1 MRVAVVHDWLT
12 VYAGAERALEQIL
25 ALYPNADLF
34 SVVDFFP
41 EHLRSHLLDKRAH
54 TTWVQK
60 LPFARKLYRYYL
72 PFMPVAIE
80 QLDLTGYDLVISSSH
95 AVAKGVLTGP
105 DQRHVCYCYSPIRY
119 AWDLQSQY
127 LGTKKA
133 PLARYLLHKIRLWDA
148 RSANG
153 VDAFACIS
161 HFIARRIE
169 KSYRREAEVIY
180 PPVSID
186 NFTLHEKKEAFFVTA
201 SRLVPYKRVDLI
213 VEAFRSLQDK
223 QLFVIGQG
231 PEKKRLEKSAPPNVT
246 FLGHVTQEVL
256 QDYLKRAQAFIYAAV
271 EDFGI
276 APLEAQACGTPVIAY
291 QQGSVCET
299 LKQGAHFFQEQTA
312 RALAHAV
319 TNYTA
324 IDPKLCRKNAEQF
337 TIHRFRKEF
346 SDFVERACAR

>member
-25 ALYPNADLF
+25 TLYPNADLF
-34 SVVDFFP
+34 SVIDFFP
-41 EHLRSHLLDKRAH
+41 DHLRPHLLDKRAH
-54 TTWVQK
+54 TTWIQK
-60 LPFARKLYRYYL
+60 LPFARQLYRYYL

-105 DQRHVCYCYSPIRY
+105 DQRHICYCYSPIRY
-119 AWDLQSQY
+119 GWDLQHQY
-127 LGTKKA
+127 LGGKKA

-169 KSYRREAEVIY
+169 KSYRRESEVIY
-180 PPVSID
+180 PPVSIET
-186 NFTLHEKKEAFFVTA
+186 FPLQEKKETFFVTA

-213 VEAFRSLQDK
+213 VEAFRSLHGK
-223 QLFVIGQG
+223 RLFVIGEG
-231 PEKKRLEKSAPPNVT
+231 PEKNRLERSAPPNVT
-246 FLGHVTQEVL
+246 FLGHVSQEKL
-256 QDYLKRAQAFIYAAV
+256 HDYLGRAQAFIYAAV

-276 APLEAQACGTPVIAY
+276 APLEGTDKDQNINSGLRGVRH
-291 QQGSVCET
+291 GS
-299 LKQGAHFFQEQTA
+299 KQGHE
-312 RALAHAV
+312 
-319 TNYTA
+319 
-324 IDPKLCRKNAEQF
+324 
-337 TIHRFRKEF
+337 
-346 SDFVERACAR
+346 